1 MTDMVERVARASFAF
16 WKQQN
21 SRVADFED
29 MNPDELEFAM
39 AHARAMIE
47 EMQEPTAEMVKAGT
61 ISWDPMDGG
70 PIRPMFEPTKPYQA
84 MMKAALIRNES
95 ET

>member
-1 MTDMVERVARASFAF
+1 MVERVARASFAF

-39 AHARAMIE
+39 AHARVMI
-47 EMQEPTAEMVKAGT
+47 
-61 ISWDPMDGG
+61 
-70 PIRPMFEPTKPYQA
+70 
-84 MMKAALIRNES
+84 KAALIRNES

>member
-1 MTDMVERVARASFAF
+1 MSEVVERVARASFAF

-39 AHARAMIE
+39 AHARAMIG
-47 EMQEPTAEMVKAGT
+47 EMRKPTPSMVRAVYSVEPELDCVRGHHLMEDEVPKIFTAMIDEASK
-61 ISWDPMDGG
+61 
-70 PIRPMFEPTKPYQA
+70 
-84 MMKAALIRNES
+84 
-95 ET
+95 